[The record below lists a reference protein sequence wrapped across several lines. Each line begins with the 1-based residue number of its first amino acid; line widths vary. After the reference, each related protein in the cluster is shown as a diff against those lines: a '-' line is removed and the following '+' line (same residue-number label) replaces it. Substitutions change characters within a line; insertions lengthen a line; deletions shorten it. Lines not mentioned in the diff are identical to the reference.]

1 MRTMPKKEIRYVPP
15 KERQRMASS
24 ADFVAASEDTAS
36 DVTTELAD
44 TGNARISTTAAAPSN
59 STTKH
64 LRRQLE
70 NLRRRYVALL
80 AWYAIVSLVVVIM
93 IGFSYNDMTA
103 LGVGFIL
110 FGVPFFYLF
119 MVEEPLRLSD

>member
-1 MRTMPKKEIRYVPP
+1 MTPDTNVAVIIEGTTTDNTAVTHVGDSTKP
-15 KERQRMASS
+15 ATDTATS
-24 ADFVAASEDTAS
+24 ADT
-36 DVTTELAD
+36 
-44 TGNARISTTAAAPSN
+44 NA
-59 STTKH
+59 TKH

-80 AWYAIVSLVVVIM
+80 AWYAVVSLVIVIM
-93 IGFSYNDMTA
+93 IGFSYNDMMA